1 MQTGRDTVPEVELLD
16 QRVMC
21 LLNSVIPNRMFARK
35 DEPAVPLQHPFLQSP
50 VNLGWYQFFHL
61 YLPDKEGNDVSVWFQ
76 SLGFET

>member
-1 MQTGRDTVPEVELLD
+1 
-16 QRVMC
+16 
-21 LLNSVIPNRMFARK
+21 MFARK

-61 YLPDKEGNDVSVWFQ
+61 YLPDKAGNDVSVWFQ